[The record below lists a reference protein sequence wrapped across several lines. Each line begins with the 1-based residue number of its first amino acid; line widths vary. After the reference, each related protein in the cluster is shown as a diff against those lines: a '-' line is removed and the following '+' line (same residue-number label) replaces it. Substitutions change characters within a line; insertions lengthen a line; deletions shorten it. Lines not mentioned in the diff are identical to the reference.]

1 MEHEAQPRQHRTRH
15 IQNTEEPT
23 AARQGEATGTA
34 VTAEAAAALGQ
45 GPRGFVVEESQCFPW
60 GSWGVGREPNATRKH
75 RKFPSSDFQVLHAFS
90 SLEKQTIEE
99 VKEELNDRQVL
110 PGRNPRGKR
119 RRSGGGAWEQQQ
131 VHEAPLRA
139 REAPGTRRP
148 RRPEV

>member
-1 MEHEAQPRQHRTRH
+1 MTLNLD
-15 IQNTEEPT
+15 NTEQDT
-23 AARQGEATGTA
+23 YRTQRSRLQRAREKPQGPRSP
-34 VTAEAAAALGQ
+34 LGQ

-75 RKFPSSDFQVLHAFS
+75 QKFPSSDFQVLHAFS

>member
-1 MEHEAQPRQHRTRH
+1 MKLNLD
-15 IQNTEEPT
+15 NTEQDT
-23 AARQGEATGTA
+23 YRTQRSRLQRAREKP
-34 VTAEAAAALGQ
+34 Q
-45 GPRGFVVEESQCFPW
+45 GPRSPRRPLPRLGRVRGFVVEESQCFPW

-75 RKFPSSDFQVLHAFS
+75 QKFPSSDFQVLHAFS